1 MANVQNKQVFAPIY
15 FKGGEFVWRIKSG
28 DRGVGYTNSGPGI
41 RDCRYGVMYVV
52 PREYVFHRRPTAE
65 YVERC
70 VIKYFGLVLERKKVD
85 PEEEI
90 QWVKTI

>member
-1 MANVQNKQVFAPIY
+1 MEDLNYYVY
-15 FKGGEFVWRIKSG
+15 FVGVSHPDGLFKSG
-28 DRGVGYTNSGPGI
+28 DRGVGYTSFGPGI

-52 PREYVFHRRPTAE
+52 PKEYVFHRRPTAE

-70 VIKYFGLVLERKKVD
+70 VIKYFGLVLEKKKVV